1 MHFIH
6 HHPFFIGADTLKIL
20 MKISF
25 HAVLLDAALF
35 YSEVV
40 IVGKTRQCGKFIGE
54 SCSVS
59 MNLNKVLQ
67 NRDQFFL
74 LRILVLF
81 QLGVIFS
88 ASIWCL

>member
-1 MHFIH
+1 
-6 HHPFFIGADTLKIL
+6 

-40 IVGKTRQCGKFIGE
+40 IVGKTRQCSKFIGE

-67 NRDQFFL
+67 NREQFFL
-74 LRILVLF
+74 LEF
-81 QLGVIFS
+81 WFYFS
-88 ASIWCL
+88 